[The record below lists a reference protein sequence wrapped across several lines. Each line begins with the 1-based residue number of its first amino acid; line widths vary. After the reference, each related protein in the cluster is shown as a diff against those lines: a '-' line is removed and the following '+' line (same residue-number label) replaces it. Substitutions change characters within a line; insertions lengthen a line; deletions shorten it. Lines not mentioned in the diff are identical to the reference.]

1 MFTTTQRKIN
11 NMNDLE
17 MIANQLSESMF
28 PKPEYK
34 SAYDLVGI
42 EVYPNSVDS
51 KDQNLGSVWH
61 LRGKDITEKTAH
73 EIEVLLAPLKD
84 RLLSV
89 VKEARLFVKYM
100 SADDGVCWVDSA
112 GACEPYVRIYI
123 EWGNDLYKRV

>member
-1 MFTTTQRKIN
+1 
-11 NMNDLE
+11 MNDLE

-28 PKPEYK
+28 PKPKPEYK
-34 SAYDLVGI
+34 SAYDLVEI
-42 EVYPNSVDS
+42 DVYDRSVDS

-61 LRGKDITEKTAH
+61 LRGKDITEKTSQ

-100 SADDGVCWVDSA
+100 PPDDGVCWVDSA
-112 GACEPYVRIYI
+112 GACEPYVRICI